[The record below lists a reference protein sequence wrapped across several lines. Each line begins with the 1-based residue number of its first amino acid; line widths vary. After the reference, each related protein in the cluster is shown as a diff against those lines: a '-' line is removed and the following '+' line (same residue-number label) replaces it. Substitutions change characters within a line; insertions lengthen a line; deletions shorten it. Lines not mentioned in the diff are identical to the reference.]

1 MIPNRK
7 QQLFHLTTLR
17 QARIQAKAPQSP
29 VEKAGPI
36 TLKSLK
42 DARDQIKRTRPES
55 VMRMS
60 ESYSKIDLINEELRR
75 RSVFSL
81 SPTASSE
88 LVDLSPPVSERLYS
102 GNDECKEG
110 SPAPVF
116 ADTYRPD
123 LPEICENNVKDEGD
137 EEKVQETK
145 RKKEESK
152 ESKGGK
158 KNGISKVLPISN
170 QRPVK
175 RVLTKAATR
184 VTRMGLGKGKNE
196 DVLEFM
202 EETKLK
208 KKLTKSQ
215 ERVLLD
221 RLQGFSTK
229 MLSSNK

>member
-17 QARIQAKAPQSP
+17 QARIQAKTPQSP
-29 VEKAGPI
+29 VEKASPI

-42 DARDQIKRTRPES
+42 DARDQAKRTRPES

-88 LVDLSPPVSERLYS
+88 LIDLSPALSERVEIV
-102 GNDECKEG
+102 NDEYKEG

-116 ADTYRPD
+116 SENYRPE
-123 LPEICENNVKDEGD
+123 LPEICENNIREEGD
-137 EEKVQETK
+137 EEKTQEDLN
-145 RKKEESK
+145 KKEGLK
-152 ESKGGK
+152 GNKGG

-170 QRPVK
+170 SKPVK
-175 RVLTKAATR
+175 RVLNKPVAR
-184 VTRMGLGKGKNE
+184 VTRVGKGKNE

-215 ERVLLD
+215 ERGLLD

-229 MLSSNK
+229 MLSTNK